1 MEGDASFN
9 VLRADGR
16 AATDFV
22 VEVYH
27 SDGKTLK
34 GISRLLDLSVSGACV
49 ESTSDWNEGDDV
61 HIRVLLDRGT
71 LLALPAQVLWKRLYS
86 RTHRYGLKF
95 REYPA
100 AIGDIL
106 RKFVGDFEEKM
117 KRLTPKKIRT

>member
-1 MEGDASFN
+1 M
-9 VLRADGR
+9 LRADGR